1 MVSQRTL
8 GAMNAMWGRL
18 NRYLPAGLAVCLCV
32 FAMGLP
38 GVASAEGPSVL
49 RIARG
54 LASDNVSVLVNR
66 AVVVETSQPFVEVSV
81 AQPEI
86 ADVSP
91 LSDRAIYVLGRSRGV
106 TTLTLLGENGALI
119 ANVTISVM
127 PDLAE
132 LKERLRAVM
141 PREPIEVRSAAS
153 GIVLSGVV
161 SGKAK
166 IDRAMSLARAYT
178 GAEVTNM
185 MSVGGTQQ
193 VSLKVRIA
201 EMSRS
206 ASKELGIN
214 VGARGTTNR
223 TGAIVNPL
231 GTGVVSPG
239 EGQGTGFLAPAA
251 LAASGFGT
259 FGAIFAIADSF
270 LLDITITALEDKG
283 YARLLAEPNLVAL
296 SGAQA
301 SFLAGGEVA
310 IPVIDNDGQ
319 SNVEFKPVGVG
330 LNFIPT
336 VLDDDL
342 INISVSAE
350 VSAVDP
356 TNSTFVGDIN
366 GEPVTVPSFT
376 IRRATTM
383 VELRDGQ
390 SFAIAGLFQ
399 DDFTDSINQIPWL
412 GDVPVLGTLFR
423 STDYQRGETELV
435 IIVTA
440 NLVVPVDSIEQL
452 QMPGDRVALPNEFD
466 LFLMGQPSNEFAG
479 GAASQ
484 GLDGAF
490 GYVVE

>member
-1 MVSQRTL
+1 M
-8 GAMNAMWGRL
+8 
-18 NRYLPAGLAVCLCV
+18 
-32 FAMGLP
+32 
-38 GVASAEGPSVL
+38 L
-49 RIARG
+49 RVARG
-54 LASDNVSVLVNR
+54 LASDNISVLVNR

-91 LSDRAIYVLGRSRGV
+91 LSDRAIYVLGRGRGV

-119 ANVTISVM
+119 ANVTVSVM

-141 PREPIEVRSAAS
+141 PREPIEVRSAGGGIILS
-153 GIVLSGVV
+153 GIV

-193 VSLKVRIA
+193 VSLKVKIA

-206 ASKELGIN
+206 ASKELGFN
-214 VGARGTTNR
+214 VGARGVTNR
-223 TGAIVNPL
+223 TGSLVNAPT
-231 GTGVVSPG
+231 GTSVSP
-239 EGQGTGFLAPAA
+239 EAGQGTGILAPAA

-283 YARLLAEPNLVAL
+283 FARLLAEPNLVAL

-301 SFLAGGEVA
+301 TFLAGGEVA
-310 IPVIDNDGQ
+310 IPTINGDGEA
-319 SNVEFKPVGVG
+319 NVEFKPIGVA

-342 INISVSAE
+342 INISVAAE
-350 VSAVDP
+350 VSAID
-356 TNSTFVGDIN
+356 TTSASTLVSVVGGTPISIPN
-366 GEPVTVPSFT
+366 FT
-376 IRRATTM
+376 IRRANTM
-383 VELRDGQ
+383 VELKDGQ
-390 SFAIAGLFQ
+390 SFAIAGLLQ
-399 DDFTDSINQIPWL
+399 DDFNDSVNQIPWL

-423 STDYQRGETELV
+423 STDFQRSESELV

-452 QMPGDRVALPNEFD
+452 ELPTDRVALPNEFD
-466 LFLMGQPSNEFAG
+466 LFLMGRPSNEHG
-479 GAASQ
+479 GASATQ